1 MYSIFILDEQARK
14 SKIKDGEEKVAG
26 SAVPVAVDE
35 AKKEERLLK
44 GFQTVL
50 MGIPPP
56 PAFTVPQLDVREI
69 LMLWRDNQKYSVVL
83 SPGKGETNVYKGLC
97 VYDLKPLQSLLKLQ
111 SINDWD
117 SGRCLVVQLLGGQ
130 G

>member
-1 MYSIFILDEQARK
+1 MYSIFIIDEQARK
-14 SKIKDGEEKVAG
+14 SKIKDGEEKIAG
-26 SAVPVAVDE
+26 SAVAVAVDE

-83 SPGKGETNVYKGLC
+83 SPGKGETNVHKGVSFEAFAVLI
-97 VYDLKPLQSLLKLQ
+97 KTA
-111 SINDWD
+111 IN
-117 SGRCLVVQLLGGQ
+117 
-130 G
+130 

>member
-1 MYSIFILDEQARK
+1 MYSIFIIDDQARK

-26 SAVPVAVDE
+26 SAIPVAVDE

-69 LMLWRDNQKYSVVL
+69 LMLWRDNQKYRVVL

-97 VYDLKPLQSLLKLQ
+97 MYHLKPLQSLLKLQ
-111 SINDWD
+111 LINDWD
-117 SGRCLVVQLLGGQ
+117 SWRCLVVQLLGGQ
-130 G
+130 V